1 MIKVQYIVEVDLEC
15 PHELHKLHNDFPL
28 APKKFANDMLSNY
41 CKKIANKYEIKVG
54 DVKKINS
61 KFR

>member
-1 MIKVQYIVEVDLEC
+1 MVENVDGFEVNSISEKSETGYFLEVDLEYLNIF
-15 PHELHKLHNDFPL
+15 HESHNDYPL
-28 APKKFANDMLSNY
+28 TP
-41 CKKIANKYEIKVG
+41 IKVG